1 MDDDRHMPTFGELQ
15 ANFDDMRKEGESMDE
30 NEEIEETTEETEET
44 EETTEDVEIK
54 PDFEALYNERGEELD
69 RLHREVTDLKRDKDE
84 LRRKLDDATRAF
96 GIIADRLG
104 MVDVADIV
112 TDDGSDYVEVIDEG
126 DFDKYITY

>member
-15 ANFDDMRKEGESMDE
+15 ANFDDMRRGENMDE

-69 RLHREVTDLKRDKDE
+69 KLHREVTDLKRDKDE

-112 TDDGSDYVEVIDEG
+112 DDDGSDYVEVVAEDDI
-126 DFDKYITY
+126 DKYITY

>member
-15 ANFDDMRKEGESMDE
+15 ANFDDMRRGENMDE

-44 EETTEDVEIK
+44 EETTEDVEIR

-69 RLHREVTDLKRDKDE
+69 KLHREVTDLKRDKDE

-112 TDDGSDYVEVIDEG
+112 DDDGSDYVEVVAEDDI
-126 DFDKYITY
+126 DKYITY

>member
-1 MDDDRHMPTFGELQ
+1 
-15 ANFDDMRKEGESMDE
+15 MDE
-30 NEEIEETTEETEET
+30 DEKIEETTEETEET

-69 RLHREVTDLKRDKDE
+69 KLHREVTDLKRDKDE

-112 TDDGSDYVEVIDEG
+112 DDDGSDYVEVINED

>member
-15 ANFDDMRKEGESMDE
+15 GNYGDMRRGENMDE
-30 NEEIEETTEETEET
+30 DEKIEETTEETEET

-69 RLHREVTDLKRDKDE
+69 KLHREVTDLKRDKDE

-112 TDDGSDYVEVIDEG
+112 DDDGSDYVEVVAED
-126 DFDKYITY
+126 DFDKYISY

>member
-15 ANFDDMRKEGESMDE
+15 GNYGDMRRGENMDE
-30 NEEIEETTEETEET
+30 DEKIEETTEET
-44 EETTEDVEIK
+44 EETTEDVEIQ

-69 RLHREVTDLKRDKDE
+69 KLHREVTDLKRDKDE

-112 TDDGSDYVEVIDEG
+112 DDDGSDYVEVIDED

>member
-15 ANFDDMRKEGESMDE
+15 GNFDDMRRGENMDE

-44 EETTEDVEIK
+44 TEDVEIS

-69 RLHREVTDLKRDKDE
+69 KLHREVTDLKRDKDE

-96 GIIADRLG
+96 AIIADRLG

-112 TDDGSDYVEVIDEG
+112 DDAGSDYVEVIDED

>member
-15 ANFDDMRKEGESMDE
+15 ANFDDMRRGENMDE
-30 NEEIEETTEETEET
+30 NEEI

-69 RLHREVTDLKRDKDE
+69 KLHREVTDLKRDKDE

-112 TDDGSDYVEVIDEG
+112 DDDGSDYVEVVAEDDI
-126 DFDKYITY
+126 DKYITY

>member
-1 MDDDRHMPTFGELQ
+1 
-15 ANFDDMRKEGESMDE
+15 MDE
-30 NEEIEETTEETEET
+30 ERDTEETTEETEET

-69 RLHREVTDLKRDKDE
+69 KLHREVTDLKRDKDE

-112 TDDGSDYVEVIDEG
+112 DDAGSDYVEVIDED

>member
-15 ANFDDMRKEGESMDE
+15 GNYGDMRRGENMDE
-30 NEEIEETTEETEET
+30 NEEIEETEET
-44 EETTEDVEIK
+44 EETTESVEIQ
-54 PDFEALYNERGEELD
+54 PDYEALYAERGEELE
-69 RLHREVTDLKRDKDE
+69 RLHREVTDLHRDRDE

-96 GIIADRLG
+96 AIIADRLG

-112 TDDGSDYVEVIDEG
+112 DDAGSDYVEVINED

>member
-1 MDDDRHMPTFGELQ
+1 
-15 ANFDDMRKEGESMDE
+15 MDE

-69 RLHREVTDLKRDKDE
+69 KLHREVTDLKRDKDE

-112 TDDGSDYVEVIDEG
+112 DDAGSDYVEVINEG
-126 DFDKYITY
+126 DLDKYITY